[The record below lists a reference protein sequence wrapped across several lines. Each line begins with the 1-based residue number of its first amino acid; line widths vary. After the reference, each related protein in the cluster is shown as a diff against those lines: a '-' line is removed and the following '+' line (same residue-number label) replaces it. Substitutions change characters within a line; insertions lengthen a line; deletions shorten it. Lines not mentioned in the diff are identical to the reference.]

1 MHPQGVGVIRHK
13 AEPVRSCPIIV
24 RSDVVEFT
32 TLAHGQEPKPGKH
45 ALLAA
50 ALAPVTFSLH
60 HDTETIKTKTAAEP
74 DANAKRAQHLGTS
87 HRTEALC
94 GCGSTDGGDSC
105 RAQEP
110 DSRALVSWRSRGMN
124 AEKMLLS
131 N

>member
-87 HRTEALC
+87 HQIEARRTVCAGVVALTEATLA
-94 GCGSTDGGDSC
+94 GLKNRTRGRSFHGGLG
-105 RAQEP
+105 A
-110 DSRALVSWRSRGMN
+110 
-124 AEKMLLS
+124 
-131 N
+131 